1 MGPTVTGAGEVV
13 GGRRIERRAPGAV
26 GEREGAARGHI
37 PHLDPGP
44 VLARGL
50 VAMRTEGTETAG
62 VRGTE
67 NETGRGRG
75 RGRGKE
81 SVTVRGRE
89 TERENGK
96 R

>member
-1 MGPTVTGAGEVV
+1 MGPTVIGAGGAVE
-13 GGRRIERRAPGAV
+13 GKRSERRAPGAV
-26 GEREGAARGHI
+26 GEREGAARDHI

-44 VLARGL
+44 VLERGL
-50 VAMRTEGTETAG
+50 VAMRTEGIETAG
-62 VRGTE
+62 VRGTG
-67 NETGRGRG
+67 NETGRG

-81 SVTVRGRE
+81 SVNVRGRE

>member
-1 MGPTVTGAGEVV
+1 MGPTVTGPGEAV

-26 GEREGAARGHI
+26 GEREGVAHGHV

-44 VLARGL
+44 VLERGL
-50 VAMRTEGTETAG
+50 VAMRTEGIETAG
-62 VRGTE
+62 ARGRE
-67 NETGRGRG
+67 NETGKGRG
-75 RGRGKE
+75 RERGKE